1 MMKLRGLLVVLAALT
16 ILVPSAAVDLAASTP
31 TPANQALLDWN
42 AIGVQ
47 TMVNPPTT
55 GSPPV
60 QVNPPTFQTE
70 GLIYMSYMQAAVYDA
85 VTAIEGGYQPYKV
98 SLSPPA
104 GATSQGATIGAAYE
118 ILGTY
123 FPAHKALRLDAA
135 YAASVAMLPLGAADP
150 GLAFGKDV
158 ADQLIAIRA
167 TDGRNGSNAW
177 YSFPPAGPGAWSVPT
192 PDNVAARTA
201 TPQTPWVAHMTP
213 FLLESASQFRA
224 DPPPAVTSPEYAAGL
239 NEVKAYGGQ
248 DSPNTH
254 TLRTQAQSDI
264 ARFWT
269 ANTINQYNTLFRTL
283 AGGKSAEDTARLL
296 AMGNMVATDSAIACF
311 DSKYAYSFW
320 RPIQAIRAA
329 DTDGNPATTGDT
341 NWTPF
346 LAPTPNH
353 PEYPSA
359 HGCVTGSIANLLADW
374 FGTNRIDV
382 AIPGLSP
389 TGVFGYTRTFE
400 KVNDM
405 TRDIADARVWA
416 GYHYRESVV
425 QGVNIGRKTEHYAE
439 KHYFL
444 PTG

>member
-1 MMKLRGLLVVLAALT
+1 MNVRRLFVVLATLT
-16 ILVPSAAVDLAASTP
+16 ILVPSAGVDLAASTP

-42 AIGVQ
+42 SIGVQ
-47 TMVNPPTT
+47 TMT
-55 GSPPV
+55 SPPAGTTL
-60 QVNPPTFQTE
+60 PTFQTE
-70 GLIYMSYMQAAVYDA
+70 GLIYMSYLQAAVYDA

-104 GATSQGATIGAAYE
+104 GATAQGATIGAAYE

-123 FPAHKALRLDAA
+123 FPSHKIPRLNAA
-135 YAASVAMLPLGAADP
+135 YDTSVAALPAGAADP
-150 GLAFGKDV
+150 GLAFGKQV
-158 ADQLIAIRA
+158 ADQLIAIRS

-192 PDNVAARTA
+192 PDNVAPRTA

-213 FLLESASQFRA
+213 FLLTSASQFRS
-224 DPPPAVTSPEYAAGL
+224 DPPPAVTSSEYADGL

-248 DSPNTH
+248 NAD
-254 TLRTQAQSDI
+254 TLRTTAQADV

-269 ANTINQYNTLFRTL
+269 ANTITQYNTLFRTL
-283 AGGKSAEDTARLL
+283 AAGKSAEDTARLL
-296 AMGNMVATDSAIACF
+296 AIGNMVGADAAIACF
-311 DSKYAYSFW
+311 DSKYTYSFW

-329 DTDGNPATTGDT
+329 DTDGNAATSGDP
-341 NWTPF
+341 NWKPF

-359 HGCVTGSIANLLADW
+359 HGCVTGSEANVLSDLL
-374 FGTNRIDV
+374 GTNRINV
-382 AIPGLSP
+382 AIPGINP
-389 TGVFGYTRTFE
+389 ATGVFDPGYTRTFE

-425 QGVNIGRKTEHYAE
+425 QGVNIGRKTEHYAL

>member
-1 MMKLRGLLVVLAALT
+1 MNVRGLLAVLAMLT
-16 ILVPSAAVDLAASTP
+16 ILVPSAAVEVASSTP

-47 TMVNPPTT
+47 TMI
-55 GSPPV
+55 SPPAGTTL
-60 QVNPPTFQTE
+60 PTFQTE
-70 GLIYMSYMQAAVYDA
+70 GLIYMSYLQAAVYDA

-104 GATSQGATIGAAYE
+104 GATAQAATIGAAYE

-123 FPAHKALRLDAA
+123 FPSHKVPRLDAA
-135 YAASVAMLPLGAADP
+135 YTASVATLPTGAADP
-150 GLAFGKDV
+150 GLAFGKEV
-158 ADQLIAIRA
+158 ADDLIAIRS

-177 YSFPPAGPGAWSVPT
+177 YSFPSAGPGAWSVPT
-192 PDNVAARTA
+192 ADNVAARTA

-213 FLLESASQFRA
+213 FLLQSASQFRA
-224 DPPPAVTSPEYAAGL
+224 DPPPSLTSPEYAAGL

-248 DSPNTH
+248 NAD
-254 TLRTQAQSDI
+254 TLRTTAQANV

-269 ANTINQYNTLFRTL
+269 ANTITQYNTLFRSL
-283 AGGKSAEDTARLL
+283 AATRSVEDTARLL

-329 DTDGNPATTGDT
+329 GTDGNPATTADP

-359 HGCVTGSIANLLADW
+359 HGCVTGSIANLLPDLL
-374 FGTNRIDV
+374 GTNRINV
-382 AIPGLSP
+382 AMPGLNP
-389 TGVFGYTRTFE
+389 ATNAFDPNYTRTFA

-425 QGVNIGRKTEHYAE
+425 QGVNIGRKTEHYAV

>member
-1 MMKLRGLLVVLAALT
+1 MNVRGLLAVLAVLT
-16 ILVPSAAVDLAASTP
+16 ILVPSAAVDLAGSTP
-31 TPANQALLDWN
+31 PPPNQVLLDWN

-47 TMVNPPTT
+47 TMINPPTT
-55 GSPPV
+55 GTPPV
-60 QVNPPTFQTE
+60 PVTLPTFQTE
-70 GLIYMSYMQAAVYDA
+70 GLIYMTYMQAAVYDA

-104 GATSQGATIGAAYE
+104 GATAQGATIGAAYE
-118 ILGTY
+118 ILATY
-123 FPAHKALRLDAA
+123 FPSHKALRLDAA
-135 YAASVAMLPLGAADP
+135 RNASIATLPAGASDP
-150 GLAFGKDV
+150 GLAFGKQV
-158 ADQLIAIRA
+158 ADELIAIRS
-167 TDGRNGSNAW
+167 TDGRNASSAW

-213 FLLESASQFRA
+213 FMLTSASQFRA
-224 DPPPAVTSPEYAAGL
+224 DPPPSVTSPGYAVGL
-239 NEVKAYGGQ
+239 NEVKAYGGRNA
-248 DSPNTH
+248 D
-254 TLRTQAQSDI
+254 TLRTTAQANV

-269 ANTINQYNTLFRTL
+269 ANTITQYNTLLRSL
-283 AGGKSAEDTARLL
+283 AAGKSIEDTARLL
-296 AMGNMVATDSAIACF
+296 AIGNMVPTDSAIACF

-320 RPIQAIRAA
+320 RPIQAIRGA
-329 DTDGNPATTGDT
+329 DTDGNSATTGDS

-359 HGCVTGSIANLLADW
+359 HGCVTGSMANLLADLL
-374 FGTNRIDV
+374 GTNRINV
-382 AIPGLSP
+382 AMPGLNP
-389 TGVFGYTRTFE
+389 ATNAFDPGYTRTFA

-425 QGVNIGRKTEHYAE
+425 QGVNIGRKTEHYAVM
-439 KHYFL
+439 HYFL
-444 PTG
+444 PAG